1 MSIIGEMFPGW
12 VQTQIQ
18 IRQGL
23 QGRKNRNNQQLNV
36 LSNNNA
42 WLKLGS
48 SVKITD
54 DEIGI
59 VTQGTDSSTIDN
71 LEQQSGDPVR
81 FTEKTGKE
89 VVDRKFSFTSNYD
102 QLKKLGGSGSSTNAQ
117 DYIPNCFASRD

>member
-54 DEIGI
+54 DEIGRRRLTDIGISDPQEFLGTGLAQKAVLFNTIAEYNTDTGYNFRSGIIFKIFFFI
-59 VTQGTDSSTIDN
+59 VI
-71 LEQQSGDPVR
+71 
-81 FTEKTGKE
+81 
-89 VVDRKFSFTSNYD
+89 
-102 QLKKLGGSGSSTNAQ
+102 
-117 DYIPNCFASRD
+117 